1 LRQNLDGDAEVE
13 KTNRTADVPGTEPC
27 INAIEEEEEEEGEKR
42 TGQAAKKKCK
52 ERELLKLAY
61 WKINRPK

>member
-42 TGQAAKKKCK
+42 
-52 ERELLKLAY
+52 
-61 WKINRPK
+61 KI

>member
-27 INAIEEEEEEEGEKR
+27 INAIEEEEEEEEGEKR
-42 TGQAAKKKCK
+42 KIENLFALSNQTSGKKS
-52 ERELLKLAY
+52 
-61 WKINRPK
+61 

>member
-27 INAIEEEEEEEGEKR
+27 INAIEEEEEEVSLSRLSKIAVMVKSLVYLIIR
-42 TGQAAKKKCK
+42 DSQAHKFSK
-52 ERELLKLAY
+52 
-61 WKINRPK
+61 